1 MIKSYKLRRI
11 LANTFIYILL
21 GGLGLIWI
29 SPLVYMI
36 IHSFRADGGAFY
48 SHILPWPNAEG
59 VRFTLQNY
67 VDLFTKADSTANF
80 PQWFLNTFII
90 AIFSCIISTL
100 AVMMVSY
107 AFSRLRFAAR
117 KPLINIGMILG
128 MFPGFM
134 TMIAIYY
141 LLKAL
146 GIINY
151 PLLALIICYSAGA
164 GLGYQ
169 ISKGFFDTI
178 PRALDEAATIDGATK
193 NQVFWKIIL
202 PMSKPIIVYTILTSF
217 IGPWTDFVLAK
228 IIVGTQGQQNYTVAI
243 GLQIFIDKEHKSDY
257 FKMFL
262 AGSVVVAVPITA
274 LFLFLQRYYVEGVTA
289 GGVKG

>member
-1 MIKSYKLRRI
+1 MIKSYKIRRVI
-11 LANTFIYILL
+11 TNIFVYILL

-29 SPLVYMI
+29 SPLFYLVL
-36 IHSFRADGGAFY
+36 HSFLG
-48 SHILPWPNAEG
+48 EG
-59 VRFTLQNY
+59 LAYVTYLFPKQLSFKNY
-67 VDLFTKADSTANF
+67 IDLFTVTADSSLNF
-80 PQWFLNTFII
+80 PRWFLNTFIV
-90 AIFSCIISTL
+90 AVFSCIISTL

-107 AFSRLRFAAR
+107 AFSRLRFKAR

-141 LLKAL
+141 LLKAMGL
-146 GIINY
+146 LEL
-151 PLLALIICYSAGA
+151 PLVALVICYSAGA

-178 PRALDEAATIDGATK
+178 PRALDEAATIDGATR
-193 NQVFWKIIL
+193 NQIFWKIIL
-202 PMSKPIIVYTILTSF
+202 PMSKPIIVYTVLTSF
-217 IGPWTDFVLAK
+217 IGPWTDFILAK
-228 IIVGTQGQQNYTVAI
+228 IIVGKDIPNYTVAI
-243 GLQIFIDKEHKSDY
+243 GLQMLIDSDHVLNN
-257 FKMFL
+257 FKKFL
-262 AGSVVVAVPITA
+262 AGSVVVAVPITT